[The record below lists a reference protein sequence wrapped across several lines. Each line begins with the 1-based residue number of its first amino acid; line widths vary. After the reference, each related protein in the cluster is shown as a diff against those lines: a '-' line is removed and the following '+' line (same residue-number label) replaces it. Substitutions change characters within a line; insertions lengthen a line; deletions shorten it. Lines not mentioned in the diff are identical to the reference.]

1 MRDAK
6 SKMADRDKAIK
17 FLSVVCKQTSF
28 KGIHR
33 TLDVELKQFFKVED
47 CGILFYNSTRDQ
59 LYTFHNQEDEEEEVD
74 PEFLQ

>member
-1 MRDAK
+1 M
-6 SKMADRDKAIK
+6 
-17 FLSVVCKQTSF
+17 
-28 KGIHR
+28 
-33 TLDVELKQFFKVED
+33 ED